1 MPRKKRIWYPGA
13 TYHVMS
19 RGNRRGALFR
29 DRSDYLL
36 FLEYLS
42 MIKERFPFK
51 LHAICLMTNHF
62 HIAIET
68 QDESLSRI
76 MQRILHLYA
85 REFNNKYKYT
95 GHLFEGRFTSCLIED
110 ERYFLE
116 VSRYIHLNPV
126 KAMMVKRPEDY
137 EYGSYRVFMSD
148 EPDNI
153 IKDKAY
159 MVIKDLVD
167 TSRTFGCFCNNKMD
181 EYRMFVE
188 GEISHAEQEQLIQK
202 DMKEDD
208 MWLPL
213 PMLTVPDP
221 MNKV

>member
-1 MPRKKRIWYPGA
+1 
-13 TYHVMS
+13 
-19 RGNRRGALFR
+19 
-29 DRSDYLL
+29 
-36 FLEYLS
+36 
-42 MIKERFPFK
+42 
-51 LHAICLMTNHF
+51 MTNHF

-85 REFNNKYKYT
+85 SEFNNKYQYT
-95 GHLFEGRFTSCLIED
+95 GHLFEGRFTSRLIED

-126 KAMMVKRPEDY
+126 KAMMVKSPEDY

-148 EPDNI
+148 ETNSK
-153 IKDKAY
+153 KDKAFTA
-159 MVIKDLVD
+159 IEELVD
-167 TSRTFGCFCNNKMD
+167 VSRTFGCFGDNRRD
-181 EYRMFVE
+181 EYRAFVE

-208 MWLPL
+208 MWMPL
-213 PMLTVPDP
+213 VPDP
-221 MNKV
+221 IRIA